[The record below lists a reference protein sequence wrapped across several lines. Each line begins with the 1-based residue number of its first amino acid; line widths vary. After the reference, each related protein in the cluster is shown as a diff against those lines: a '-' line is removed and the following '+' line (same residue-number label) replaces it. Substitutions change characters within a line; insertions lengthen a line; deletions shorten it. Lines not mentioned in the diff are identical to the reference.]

1 MKIGIPKEV
10 KTRENRISLTPAGCA
25 VLSEKGHHVLVEQNA
40 GTGSGFSDSD
50 FDGAGAT
57 IVQHASDVWKEAD
70 MIVKV
75 KEPTPEEYKHMR
87 DGKIIFTYLHLAADR
102 TLTQTMLDAGVI
114 GVAYETIQNEDGGLP
129 LLTPMS
135 EVAGRLAV
143 QKGCY
148 CLEKKNDGKGLLLSG
163 VPGVEPGN
171 VVIIGGGIAG
181 LNAAQLAVGMGA
193 KVTILD
199 INLKRLR
206 YIDQMFQSQVT
217 TLISN
222 QANIESSII
231 EADLVIGTVLI
242 PGAQAPK
249 LIKREYL
256 QKMEPGSAFVDVAI
270 DQGGCSETSR
280 PTDHNNPTYI
290 VDNIVHYCVTNMP
303 GAVPRTSTLAL
314 TNATL
319 PYVMDLAD
327 KGLNK
332 AVEEDASLA
341 GGLSIYRGR
350 LTCPQVAKAFDMEY
364 YDVKDCL

>member
-1 MKIGIPKEV
+1 
-10 KTRENRISLTPAGCA
+10 
-25 VLSEKGHHVLVEQNA
+25 
-40 GTGSGFSDSD
+40 
-50 FDGAGAT
+50 
-57 IVQHASDVWKEAD
+57 

-75 KEPTPEEYKHMR
+75 KEPIPEEYKHMR
-87 DGKIIFTYLHLAADR
+87 DGQIIFTYLHLAADR

-114 GVAYETIQNEDGGLP
+114 GVDYETIQNEDGGLP

-143 QKGCY
+143 QKGCF

-249 LIKREYL
+249 LIKKEYL

-280 PTDHNNPTYI
+280 PTDHNNPTYL

-332 AVEEDASLA
+332 AVEDDASLA

-364 YDVKDCL
+364 CDVKDCL